1 MLYLP
6 YHIDVTASL
15 QYAQQMYQI
24 NAPRQTAKGRIHRL
38 SDVNGVAAVTID
50 RYIIDRSI
58 IRKSSAVLKQSFSLL
73 KLVNNVKLLFPAD
86 LSQTALN
93 SNITSNGENVI

>member
-24 NAPRQTAKGRIHRL
+24 NAPRQTAKGTIHRL

-73 KLVNNVKLLFPAD
+73 NVKPLFPVH

-93 SNITSNGENVI
+93 SNITRNGENVI

>member
-15 QYAQQMYQI
+15 QYAQQMYRI
-24 NAPRQTAKGRIHRL
+24 NASRQTAKGTIHRL
-38 SDVNGVAAVTID
+38 SHVNGVAEVTID

-73 KLVNNVKLLFPAD
+73 
-86 LSQTALN
+86 
-93 SNITSNGENVI
+93 

>member
-24 NAPRQTAKGRIHRL
+24 NAPRQTAKGTIHRL

-73 KLVNNVKLLFPAD
+73 NVKPLFPVH

-93 SNITSNGENVI
+93 SNITSNGENAV